1 MPVYRNGR
9 GVVAKISGLEDHFEV
24 ARTFYGPAVDLRK
37 VRVKGSWVVFG
48 GSAAWT
54 CNNVV
59 RFKNARRGED
69 VDLSTFIHELGHVWE
84 HQAGQAQVL
93 RGLVEQLGRLRGRD
107 PYDYGG
113 PSGAQHVTRLQDL
126 SKESQAMIL
135 EEYWRSRQGEV
146 ADVRGNP
153 FTPDYQGDLR
163 RLVEG
168 AGIGTTPPRRR
179 GVAGAI
185 DTVAGSVVNQVLGL
199 FGW

>member
-1 MPVYRNGR
+1 
-9 GVVAKISGLEDHFEV
+9 VVAEISGLEGHLEA
-24 ARTFYGPAVDLRK
+24 ARGFYGPAVDLRK
-37 VRVKGSWVVFG
+37 VRVKGSRVVFG
-48 GSAAWT
+48 PSAAWT

-84 HQAGQAQVL
+84 HQTGQAQVL
-93 RGLVEQLGRLRGRD
+93 KGLVEQLGRFLGRD

-113 PSGAQHVTRLQDL
+113 PSGARHVIRLQDL
-126 SKESQAMIL
+126 TKESQAMIL
-135 EEYWRSRQGEV
+135 EEYWRSRRGEM

-153 FTPDYQGDLR
+153 FTPEYEGDLR

-168 AGIGTTPPRRR
+168 AGIGTTPPRLR

-185 DTVAGSVVNQVLGL
+185 DTAAGSLVNSVLGL
-199 FGW
+199 FGG